1 MNPSI
6 GLITLNARFIHSSL
20 SLRYLRNAARNAGY
34 ANTWIREF
42 IINQPLWKIAAEV
55 LRANPDILG
64 VSIYIWNR
72 QKSLELI
79 ELLQKQ
85 KPDLQVVVGGPEV
98 SFDET
103 PPTGCTLIA
112 GEGEAKWVEYLNIAA
127 QGALPSQETLD
138 RWKTFGTDLPEL
150 IAPYLEEDLSDLQNR
165 YAYIETSRGCP
176 YLCSFC
182 LSALDEKVRYFDED
196 VVRDQITMLIDA
208 GIKKFKFVDRTFNL
222 NPKRMKR
229 LIGWLSQFTDR
240 EFHFEVVGD
249 ILSDDMLDFLSAVPP
264 GVFQFEIGIQTLNED
279 INQRMDRRQDN
290 TRLFAA
296 ISRLIA
302 EDRIHIHC
310 DLIFGLPGETLD
322 DALNSFEQV
331 LKLRPH
337 ELQLGFLKFLPGAPI
352 NRLIKDYDYRYL
364 STPPYEVIASRDMTA
379 EEILFLKSLDET
391 FDLFYNSKRFRYSL
405 DNLLLSMDPVSVF
418 KKLLQALQSRGH
430 LSDGVSLDNQY
441 RIFSDTFAIEQQSH
455 SRDLLKLDYLYNQRT
470 FRLPTFM
477 QEEEWSLPGPG
488 RSTWEKD
495 RKTPIVPFEHAI
507 TAEGAGFRLTP
518 SPTPVYYA
526 IAHPTG
532 RSGYFVRPEIHPV
545 PA

>member
-1 MNPSI
+1 MHSSI

-138 RWKTFGTDLPEL
+138 RWKTFGTDLPKL
-150 IAPYLEEDLSDLQNR
+150 IAPYLEEDLPDLQNR
-165 YAYIETSRGCP
+165 YAYLETSRGCP

-249 ILSDDMLDFLSAVPP
+249 KLHARRVVE
-264 GVFQFEIGIQTLNED
+264 GGW
-279 INQRMDRRQDN
+279 QRVV
-290 TRLFAA
+290 
-296 ISRLIA
+296 S
-302 EDRIHIHC
+302 E
-310 DLIFGLPGETLD
+310 LPVMVTV
-322 DALNSFEQV
+322 ANSYHPLEF
-331 LKLRPH
+331 
-337 ELQLGFLKFLPGAPI
+337 
-352 NRLIKDYDYRYL
+352 
-364 STPPYEVIASRDMTA
+364 
-379 EEILFLKSLDET
+379 KSLRGARMVQELMRNEALRSQYIT
-391 FDLFYNSKRFRYSL
+391 TVDLDVVGADPDLTGLKGSPTIVAKTDKVGSIGGNCAMHQGQAVEALVREVTL
-405 DNLLLSMDPVSVF
+405 QTNLLE
-418 KKLLQALQSRGH
+418 
-430 LSDGVSLDNQY
+430 
-441 RIFSDTFAIEQQSH
+441 FAS
-455 SRDLLKLDYLYNQRT
+455 
-470 FRLPTFM
+470 
-477 QEEEWSLPGPG
+477 
-488 RSTWEKD
+488 
-495 RKTPIVPFEHAI
+495 
-507 TAEGAGFRLTP
+507 
-518 SPTPVYYA
+518 
-526 IAHPTG
+526 
-532 RSGYFVRPEIHPV
+532 
-545 PA
+545 